1 MRANTTNETN
11 TKKNFI
17 HDFKIICDS
26 IYIIICISFMSIVI
40 RESNNIEKR
49 IRPKQNCALDTMKN
63 QKSAD
68 KLRKQCGTSHDVPF
82 IDEQI

>member
-1 MRANTTNETN
+1 
-11 TKKNFI
+11 
-17 HDFKIICDS
+17 
-26 IYIIICISFMSIVI
+26 MSIVI

-49 IRPKQNCALDTMKN
+49 IRPKQNSALDTMKN